1 MHLWYTK
8 LIDHASIEG
17 RNQLAWVK
25 IGLSIRFGQTLQLSQ
40 EPENQLPFYEREERR
55 CTFWSVYLLDKLV
68 SCSRNHP
75 PTIMDSDCDL
85 HLPLEDI
92 SQLSQPLVAQVVP
105 TLATLCDIPT
115 STLLAET
122 DHFALVIFMASVLGR
137 IVRLVF
143 QQRSTETYFPWDS
156 RSEFSRIY
164 GILLSFETYSSG
176 TGSFESFET
185 ALCSEFGT
193 QSKIDFSRGC
203 HFIYSHLLYHVNYC
217 LLYHPFLLRERL
229 KTCNVRVPL
238 EFMSTAVERS
248 KYHAVLISKILG
260 LFGKHNC
267 EATPSFFGYGAI
279 VAAVVHYLHATAA
292 NSTSSEQSKDHFAD
306 CMSFLECEST
316 HWDNHQRMVRY
327 LSLRNL

>member
-75 PTIMDSDCDL
+75 PTILDSDCDL

-143 QQRSTETYFPWDS
+143 QQRSTETHFPWDS

-203 HFIYSHLLYHVNYC
+203 HFIYFTSAISCQLLPSVS
-217 LLYHPFLLRERL
+217 PFPAPR
-229 KTCNVRVPL
+229 
-238 EFMSTAVERS
+238 
-248 KYHAVLISKILG
+248 
-260 LFGKHNC
+260 
-267 EATPSFFGYGAI
+267 TP
-279 VAAVVHYLHATAA
+279 
-292 NSTSSEQSKDHFAD
+292 Q
-306 CMSFLECEST
+306 
-316 HWDNHQRMVRY
+316 
-327 LSLRNL
+327 NL